1 MVSGE
6 YVYRQENLN
15 DKERNKMDVS
25 MTELNLMGDV
35 STYLIT

>member
-1 MVSGE
+1 MCMG
-6 YVYRQENLN
+6 RKNLN
-15 DKERNKMDVS
+15 YKERNKMDVS